1 MQTIARK
8 FSQTNENKV
17 VVVWYRSAFC
27 SEGATLSLERNI
39 DFLNVGSEGAT
50 CEVKIRQRE

>member
-17 VVVWYRSAFC
+17 VVVWYSISILAPQEPLC
-27 SEGATLSLERNI
+27 L
-39 DFLNVGSEGAT
+39 
-50 CEVKIRQRE
+50 

>member
-17 VVVWYRSAFC
+17 VVVWYSISIFGSA
-27 SEGATLSLERNI
+27 GATLSLER
-39 DFLNVGSEGAT
+39 
-50 CEVKIRQRE
+50 